1 MSTWQV
7 RVSGCWLGASPG
19 TSALRARH
27 HVTNTVA
34 CTHHGFKAYRC
45 LLQCSVC
52 GGFNSLQSFVC
63 ARTWPTRRCT
73 TVRP

>member
-7 RVSGCWLGASPG
+7 RVNVGRRPEPPHC
-19 TSALRARH
+19 ARVH

-34 CTHHGFKAYRC
+34 CTNHGFKSYRC

-63 ARTWPTRRCT
+63 ARTWATRRCT